1 MDDLKAKAVRGGFA
15 KLCGQAANFALR
27 IASVAIMARLL
38 DPEDFGLV
46 AMATVVT
53 GMYGMLSTAGLSSA
67 TVQQTAITDEQI
79 STLFWINLA
88 LGIVLA
94 LMSAASAPALVA
106 FYHQPRLFWVT
117 IAVGFGFVLN
127 GAGVQHSALLERQL
141 RYVALTVIDLVS
153 QVGGIVVA
161 LWMALAGLGYW
172 ALVAAALVSPAIST
186 VCMWLTAAW
195 IPGAPRWER
204 ATLPM
209 LRFGG
214 TITLNG
220 LVVYVAFNFD
230 KVLLGRFWGADAL
243 GMYGRAYQLVTI
255 PTSNL
260 STAVGGV
267 AFSALS
273 RLQHDPDRLRR
284 YFLRGY
290 SLVVSLT
297 IPTTIF
303 CAMFSNDIVLVILGP
318 KWLEAAVI
326 FRLLAPTV
334 LIVGMLKPFTWLLYS
349 VGLARRNLMIAL
361 VVAPLVIA
369 AYSIGLPFGPK
380 GVAIAFSTAMTLWV
394 LPQIAWCLHGT
405 AISLSDVFL
414 AVGRPFLSGF
424 VAVAVALVVQLQFE
438 QWGSPF
444 MRLAIEG
451 SIMVS
456 VYYLMLLLVMGQRA
470 FYLDLL
476 AALRESSS
484 PKIAGQSGSGR

>member
-15 KLCGQAANFALR
+15 KLCGQAANFAVR
-27 IASVAIMARLL
+27 IASVAILARLL

-53 GMYGMLSTAGLSSA
+53 GVYGLFSTAGLSSA
-67 TVQQTAITDEQI
+67 TVQQATITDEQI

-88 LGIVLA
+88 VGILLA
-94 LMSAASAPALVA
+94 LMSAASASALVA
-106 FYHQPRLFWVT
+106 FYHEPRLFWVT
-117 IAVGFGFVLN
+117 IAIGFGFVLN

-153 QVGGIVVA
+153 QIGGIVVA
-161 LWMALAGLGYW
+161 LCMALAGLGYW
-172 ALVAAALVSPAIST
+172 ALVVAAIVSPAIST
-186 VCMWLTAAW
+186 VCMWLTTAW
-195 IPGAPRWER
+195 IPGAPRWGK

-214 TITLNG
+214 AITLNS
-220 LVVYVAFNFD
+220 LVVYVAYNFD

-243 GMYGRAYQLVTI
+243 GIYGRAYQLVTI

-260 STAVGGV
+260 NSAVGGV

-273 RLQHDPDRLRR
+273 RLQHEPDRLRN
-284 YFLRGY
+284 YFLKGY

-334 LIVGMLKPFTWLLYS
+334 LIFGMINPLAWLLFS
-349 VGLARRNLMIAL
+349 VGLTRRSLTIAL
-361 VVAPLVIA
+361 VIAPLVIS
-369 AYSIGLPFGPK
+369 AYFIGLPYGPK
-380 GVAIAFSTAMTLWV
+380 GVAIAYSTAMTLWV
-394 LPQIAWCLHGT
+394 LPHIAWCLHGT
-405 AISLSDVFL
+405 AISLSDLFL
-414 AVGRPFLSGF
+414 AVSRPFLSGL
-424 VAVAVALVVQLQFE
+424 VAAAVAFVIELQLE

-444 MRLAIEG
+444 VRLAIEG
-451 SIMVS
+451 SIMLS

-476 AALRESSS
+476 VTLRKSSLPELPGGTAS
-484 PKIAGQSGSGR
+484 VG